1 MKILFTG
8 DDLTMGNTENIK
20 NTVASASDAELRAKI
35 ESVMY
40 ALGIPPTALG
50 QKFNDMGS
58 VRKVIMNMSEADLN
72 NIISTVGKERSE
84 SILRELRKK

>member
-1 MKILFTG
+1 
-8 DDLTMGNTENIK
+8 
-20 NTVASASDAELRAKI
+20 
-35 ESVMY
+35 MY